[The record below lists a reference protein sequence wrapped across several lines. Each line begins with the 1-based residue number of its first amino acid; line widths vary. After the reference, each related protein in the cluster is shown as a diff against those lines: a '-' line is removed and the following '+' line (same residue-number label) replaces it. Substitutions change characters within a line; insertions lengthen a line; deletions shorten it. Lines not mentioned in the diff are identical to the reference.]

1 MCCEVHLFVAM
12 QMHSSNGNGYTF
24 IIMSCGLRSEPKNDK
39 LCIWLSWDALIIL
52 PPLHPHGEFMGQSP
66 NSFDWPQHRIQIA
79 HCFSSVAVYVCHG
92 LVLLF
97 FLTIIFCLKTHDVFM
112 HVSAPELKA
121 SWKISKFRFLLCDC
135 SKHTRESV
143 CLQPVIVS
151 LKLSEQF
158 VNTPLGDVL
167 QHDVLLFFLL

>member
-12 QMHSSNGNGYTF
+12 QMHSSNGNGYIF

-121 SWKISKFRFLLCDC
+121 SWKIWVNLDSCFVTAPNTLGRASAYSQWLFLWSCQSNL
-135 SKHTRESV
+135 
-143 CLQPVIVS
+143 
-151 LKLSEQF
+151 
-158 VNTPLGDVL
+158 
-167 QHDVLLFFLL
+167 